1 MDVSKIPHVELAPI
15 YTVEQFAKRNPAFSN
30 AALRNLIFKA
40 DDRES
45 SRGKIQ
51 GNGLLAAR
59 AIIRCG
65 RKVLIHE
72 ARFFLWLEN
81 KQPTVDSKC
90 LRNGDAT

>member
-1 MDVSKIPHVELAPI
+1 MEESKTQNVVTAPF
-15 YTVEQFAKRNPAFSN
+15 YTVEQFSKRNPAFS
-30 AALRNLIFKA
+30 AAAMRNLIFKA

-72 ARFFLWLEN
+72 ERFFAWLEGGQTT
-81 KQPTVDSKC
+81 QPLS
-90 LRNGDAT
+90 NGGTA